1 MSGALPPP
9 PLNAPRGSKRW
20 IFYQSLNGH
29 REGPGTLT
37 PSPALPPRRAPCFP
51 PDTTWGREA
60 RLCSGTSSQCL
71 PGCVRQ
77 RNVSAVNY
85 KPKGSITLSPDG
97 TSLNMSNWAR
107 VAFAAR
113 GWILLPRGGEAPG
126 GPGGRLL
133 WSTPRK
139 CCHRHSR
146 LTVPTRPA
154 FLLLLGTHLSPTM
167 TPFSSCPRL
176 RPCRWH
182 LSWVGFPGS
191 RAWPLIYQGRAV
203 RETETGVGQQAW
215 AGSRTAVGAVRPPP
229 RHTHPPTHT
238 PPHTH
243 RTGANGAQS
252 RGLRPRHLR

>member
-1 MSGALPPP
+1 M
-9 PLNAPRGSKRW
+9 
-20 IFYQSLNGH
+20 
-29 REGPGTLT
+29 
-37 PSPALPPRRAPCFP
+37 
-51 PDTTWGREA
+51 
-60 RLCSGTSSQCL
+60 
-71 PGCVRQ
+71 
-77 RNVSAVNY
+77 
-85 KPKGSITLSPDG
+85 
-97 TSLNMSNWAR
+97 
-107 VAFAAR
+107 
-113 GWILLPRGGEAPG
+113 LPRGGEAPG

-191 RAWPLIYQGRAV
+191 RAWHLIYQGRAA

-215 AGSRTAVGAVRPPP
+215 AGSRTAVGAVRPP
-229 RHTHPPTHT
+229 RHT

-243 RTGANGAQS
+243 HTHTGPGHPGHS
-252 RGLRPRHLR
+252 RGVCGRGTCGDMPKAMGCAGLASPQPLLGRGSPRRRSCACSFTPRSPPYSLRPLQR

>member
-1 MSGALPPP
+1 M
-9 PLNAPRGSKRW
+9 
-20 IFYQSLNGH
+20 
-29 REGPGTLT
+29 
-37 PSPALPPRRAPCFP
+37 
-51 PDTTWGREA
+51 
-60 RLCSGTSSQCL
+60 
-71 PGCVRQ
+71 
-77 RNVSAVNY
+77 
-85 KPKGSITLSPDG
+85 
-97 TSLNMSNWAR
+97 
-107 VAFAAR
+107 
-113 GWILLPRGGEAPG
+113 LPRGGEAPG

-191 RAWPLIYQGRAV
+191 RAWHLIYQGRAA

-229 RHTHPPTHT
+229 PHTPPPHTHT

-243 RTGANGAQS
+243 SRGAHGAQS
-252 RGLRPRHLR
+252 RGTRGTVAGGVCGRGTCGDMPKAMGGAGPASPQPLRGRGSPRRRSCACSFTPRSPPCSLRPLQR

>member
-97 TSLNMSNWAR
+97 TSLNMSNRAVSLLQPEAGSCFPGEEGAWRETSLVNPKKVLPPTLTTYCPDSACLPPPAGDTP
-107 VAFAAR
+107 VPDHDP
-113 GWILLPRGGEAPG
+113 ILLVSSLETLQMASVL
-126 GPGGRLL
+126 GRL
-133 WSTPRK
+133 PRK
-139 CCHRHSR
+139 QS
-146 LTVPTRPA
+146 LAPD
-154 FLLLLGTHLSPTM
+154 L
-167 TPFSSCPRL
+167 
-176 RPCRWH
+176 
-182 LSWVGFPGS
+182 
-191 RAWPLIYQGRAV
+191 
-203 RETETGVGQQAW
+203 
-215 AGSRTAVGAVRPPP
+215 SRTCCQGDRDGRGA
-229 RHTHPPTHT
+229 
-238 PPHTH
+238 
-243 RTGANGAQS
+243 A
-252 RGLRPRHLR
+252 GLGGL

>member
-1 MSGALPPP
+1 M
-9 PLNAPRGSKRW
+9 
-20 IFYQSLNGH
+20 
-29 REGPGTLT
+29 
-37 PSPALPPRRAPCFP
+37 
-51 PDTTWGREA
+51 
-60 RLCSGTSSQCL
+60 
-71 PGCVRQ
+71 
-77 RNVSAVNY
+77 
-85 KPKGSITLSPDG
+85 
-97 TSLNMSNWAR
+97 
-107 VAFAAR
+107 
-113 GWILLPRGGEAPG
+113 LPRGGEAPG

-191 RAWPLIYQGRAV
+191 RAWHLIYQGRAA

-215 AGSRTAVGAVRPPP
+215 AGSRTAVGAVRPP
-229 RHTHPPTHT
+229 RHTHPPPTHT
-238 PPHTH
+238 QDRGTRGTVAGGVCGRGTCGDMPKAMGGAGPASPQPLRGRGSPRRRSCACSFTPRSPPC
-243 RTGANGAQS
+243 S
-252 RGLRPRHLR
+252 LRPLQR

>member
-97 TSLNMSNWAR
+97 TSLNMSNRA
-107 VAFAAR
+107 VS
-113 GWILLPRGGEAPG
+113 LLQPEAGSCFPGEEKLRGGLEGDFSGQPQESAATDTHD
-126 GPGGRLL
+126 LL
-133 WSTPRK
+133 
-139 CCHRHSR
+139 SR
-146 LTVPTRPA
+146 LGLP
-154 FLLLLGTHLSPTM
+154 S
-167 TPFSSCPRL
+167 SSCWGHTCPR
-176 RPCRWH
+176 P
-182 LSWVGFPGS
+182 
-191 RAWPLIYQGRAV
+191 
-203 RETETGVGQQAW
+203 
-215 AGSRTAVGAVRPPP
+215 
-229 RHTHPPTHT
+229 
-238 PPHTH
+238 
-243 RTGANGAQS
+243 
-252 RGLRPRHLR
+252 